1 MYDESQSQSKIDPDK
16 MLKRT
21 IGGMVIFFLIIV
33 TFFMFSVKVKPAEVA
48 ISVDLYGGDKGVE
61 IEVLKTGRTFY
72 NFITH
77 DVIKYPAYIQQGQ
90 FYELQFQDL
99 DGLTLSADI
108 SIDYKFEAENIPEMY
123 QEYRKS
129 ANHITRVYFPV
140 WIKNALVQQSA
151 KMKVDEIYGAKKEEF
166 RQNVLEQLRNEFSSK
181 GVAIDNLYFTNS
193 IQIPEAVKAR
203 INDKIKATQI
213 AQQKENELQATEADV
228 AKKIAVEE
236 GKAKS
241 RIIEANSRAKA
252 NRIISASLTKDILQF
267 KRLEIYKKAIEKW
280 NGIQP
285 KVVGSEGLILDI
297 GNITK

>member
-267 KRLEIYKKAIEKW
+267 KRLEIYKEAIEKW